1 MKRGSL
7 LSLIFCVVSAAT
19 PAQQL
24 HADGILDEPVPWSG
38 SLRKYSIAELVARM
52 SGWAD
57 ASGKGEFQLAKPLP
71 EEISAAK
78 LDRFDIKETP
88 RPTYREVLTSALE
101 SARRRALLEETDKGI
116 RVVYVYARSYSLSG
130 TTREALRRKGR
141 LSLEGIEKDLAEKGW
156 RLSEHVT
163 LRYSGENS
171 ILLVDGTDEDIET
184 ASRYFGVK

>member
-1 MKRGSL
+1 MNQGSL
-7 LSLIFCVVSAAT
+7 LSLIFCVVTAAT
-19 PAQQL
+19 PFQQL

-71 EEISAAK
+71 EKIAAAK
-78 LDRFDIKETP
+78 LDRFDVKETP

-101 SARRRALLEETDKGI
+101 SAGQRTLLEGTEKGI
-116 RVVYVYARSYSLSG
+116 RVIYVYARSYSLPG
-130 TTREALRRKGR
+130 TTREALRQKDR

-163 LRYSGENS
+163 LRYSEENS
-171 ILLVDGTDEDIET
+171 ILLVNGTEEDIAT
-184 ASRYFGVK
+184 VSRYFGVK